1 MLDCAI
7 MGGIVVD
14 GTGAAGVQADVGI
27 RDGRIVAVGQL
38 EEGAK
43 RVVEADGRVVA
54 PGFIDVH
61 THYDAQVMWDPA
73 VSPSS
78 LHGVT
83 SVVGGNC
90 GFTIAPVDDD
100 SADYVTHMLACVE
113 GMPVKVLESQ
123 LAFNWSS
130 FGEWLEKIDGTV
142 AINSGFLVGHSTIR
156 KLVMGSAWQEQ
167 ATPEQLRKMAE
178 VVDQSVGSG
187 ALGFSSSW
195 GASHSDHLGNLVPSR
210 YASSDEVV
218 TLASVLCDHSGT
230 QLEFIP
236 PSDWTDAA
244 IEMMISMS
252 AEAYRPLNWNLLSVG
267 VGATEEFND
276 FRLSVGDRARQ
287 RGGEIIALSVPMP
300 AQFRLNLMTTI
311 AFNPMPAWQKALGRP
326 NEDKLRQ
333 LKDPRT
339 RANLAA
345 DVTTRMQSRP
355 SPLVDFEG
363 MQVLSVVSPALRP
376 LAGRR
381 IGEIARERGT
391 SPLDTFLDIAVEDGL
406 LACFETAPSGDDD
419 ASWQQRAKYWQHP
432 GVLVGGSDAGAHLDA
447 LSTFAFFTDF
457 VGPTV
462 RDRGLIALEDAVH
475 KVTDVPARLYGLRDR
490 GRLTPGYFADVVVF
504 DPATVRTG
512 DVHLRDDM
520 PEGEFRLFAE
530 AEGID
535 YVFVNG
541 TGIVDHGKMTGAT
554 PGTVFRSGRDT
565 EPRQPC

>member
-1 MLDCAI
+1 MN
-7 MGGIVVD
+7 GS
-14 GTGAAGVQADVGI
+14 
-27 RDGRIVAVGQL
+27 
-38 EEGAK
+38 K
-43 RVVEADGRVVA
+43 RSTA
-54 PGFIDVH
+54 P
-61 THYDAQVMWDPA
+61 
-73 VSPSS
+73 SPS
-78 LHGVT
+78 
-83 SVVGGNC
+83 
-90 GFTIAPVDDD
+90 IAVFW
-100 SADYVTHMLACVE
+100 SATR
-113 GMPVKVLESQ
+113 Q
-123 LAFNWSS
+123 
-130 FGEWLEKIDGTV
+130 
-142 AINSGFLVGHSTIR
+142 IR